1 MTRLTSIF
9 IGLLAAALV
18 AVAVMSG
25 VSRTRQPQEPGQEET
40 VSQRPSAP
48 EPDEP
53 EPDNAPASLEE
64 EAVPAL
70 SNAKMGW
77 GPGKEVNDRNQTT
90 GSIDFQNKYG
100 DLGAYFIMPEDDG
113 MIYLTFDLGYENGY
127 TESILDTLAQYNVK
141 ATFFVTQEYV
151 DEAPYIVER
160 IIREGH
166 TLGNHTVKHP
176 SMPDVTDMRA
186 RSEIMDLHNFVLEK
200 YGYEMKLFRYPM
212 GEFSE
217 HSLSLVNDLGYKSV
231 FWSFAYKDWVADAQ
245 PDPAASLKRI
255 TGALHDGAIYLL
267 HAVSSTNDQ
276 IMGEFV
282 QAALDQGYEFALLD
296 QRLGL
301 VEPDTEPDGTE
312 SIF

>member
-1 MTRLTSIF
+1 MTRLTSIL

-25 VSRTRQPQEPGQEET
+25 VARTRQQEET
-40 VSQRPSAP
+40 GQIGQIQSPQSPAQQIFGQS
-48 EPDEP
+48 
-53 EPDNAPASLEE
+53 NSPASTDESS
-64 EAVPAL
+64 VPAL
-70 SNAKMGW
+70 SRTKMGW
-77 GPGKEVNDRNQTT
+77 GPGTEVNEKNQTT
-90 GSIDFQNKYG
+90 GSIDYQNKYG
-100 DLGAYFIMPEDDG
+100 DLGAYFIMPEDTG
-113 MIYLTFDLGYENGY
+113 ALYLTFDLGYENGY

-151 DEAPYIVER
+151 DEAPFVVER

-176 SMPDVTDMRA
+176 SMPDVTDERA
-186 RSEIMDLHNFVLEK
+186 RTEILDLHNFVLEK

-217 HSLSLVNDLGYKSV
+217 YSLSLVDELGYKSV
-231 FWSFAYKDWVADAQ
+231 FWSFAYKDWVTDAQ
-245 PDPAASLKRI
+245 PEPSAALQKI

-267 HAVSSTNDQ
+267 HAVSATNDQ
-276 IMGEFV
+276 IMGDFI
-282 QAALDQGYEFALLD
+282 QYALDQGYEFKLLD

-301 VEPDTEPDGTE
+301 VEPPTSPDGSE
-312 SIF
+312 SII

>member
-1 MTRLTSIF
+1 MTKLTSIL

-25 VSRTRQPQEPGQEET
+25 VAKTRQQEP
-40 VSQRPSAP
+40 AP
-48 EPDEP
+48 DPLESGEQQTSPDPGTP
-53 EPDNAPASLEE
+53 EHAPASLDED
-64 EAVPAL
+64 AVPAL
-70 SNAKMGW
+70 SNSKMGW
-77 GPGKEVNDRNQTT
+77 GPGTEVNEKNQTV
-90 GSIDFQNKYG
+90 GSLDYQSKYE

-113 MIYLTFDLGYENGY
+113 AIYLTFDLGYENGY

-141 ATFFVTQEYV
+141 ATFFITQDYV
-151 DEAPYIVER
+151 NDAPYIVER

-186 RSEIMDLHNFVLEK
+186 RSEIMDLHNFILEK

-231 FWSFAYKDWVADAQ
+231 FWSFAYKDWVTDAQ
-245 PDPAASLKRI
+245 PEPAAALDRV

-267 HAVSSTNDQ
+267 HAVSSTNDE
-276 IMGEFV
+276 IMGQFV

-301 VEPDTEPDGTE
+301 VEPNTAPDGAE